1 MKLLIVISHLYMGG
15 FSKSLINFLHC
26 MQAYQNYD
34 LTLLM
39 LENQPTSLEDQLP
52 VGIKIIRMDLEY
64 KDSAKEK
71 LRLEYYHYKY
81 VFFEL
86 FNKHILKQSIPVR
99 FVREYV
105 MAKNAHRAER
115 VISDF
120 SFAKEF
126 DAVISWEEGFCN
138 YVLAEKIPA
147 DSKIGY
153 IHPDYLEADFAKHID
168 RRFLK
173 KIDRIVA
180 ISPNCYDTLQKV
192 FPEYMEKL
200 VCIPN
205 RLDVQYY
212 HDLAKQYEPKYN
224 PLSINLLTVARAH
237 DATKSIFR
245 MVNLCNRFHKIGL
258 HVKWYYIGEGPDFAE
273 LKLRIEESKLE
284 DTIICLGAL
293 DNPCPY
299 IEKADLYVQQSH
311 YEGRPVSV
319 DEAIILHTPCLLTN
333 YNSAKEQVENG
344 VTGWI
349 TEDDEDALFEQLR
362 TLLEHPELLKEARKK
377 LSQRKFSSFEDCS
390 AMIEM
395 LNSLSLEKG
404 KA

>member
-1 MKLLIVISHLYMGG
+1 MNVLIVISHLYMGG

-26 MQAYQNYD
+26 MQAYPNYD
-34 LTLLM
+34 FTLLM

-99 FVREYV
+99 YVREYA
-105 MAKNAHRAER
+105 MAKNAYRASR
-115 VISDF
+115 VVSDF
-120 SFAKEF
+120 SFTKEY

-147 DSKIGY
+147 GYKVGY
-153 IHPDYLEADFAKHID
+153 IHPDYIEAEFAKHID
-168 RRFLK
+168 RRSLRK
-173 KIDRIVA
+173 LDKIIT
-180 ISPNCYDTLQKV
+180 ISPSCYDTLRKV
-192 FPEYMEKL
+192 FPEYMEKI

-205 RLDVQYY
+205 RLNVQYY
-212 HDLAKQYEPKYN
+212 RDLAKQYVPRCDSN
-224 PLSINLLTVARAH
+224 SVNLLTVARAQDSH
-237 DATKSIFR
+237 KSIFR
-245 MVNLCNRFHKIGL
+245 IVDLCNRLRKNDL
-258 HVKWYYIGEGPDFAE
+258 HIKWYYIGDGPDFTE
-273 LKLRIEESKLE
+273 LKQRITKSGLE

-319 DEAIILHTPCLLTN
+319 DEALILHTPCLLTN

-395 LNSLSLEKG
+395 LNSLGLEKG